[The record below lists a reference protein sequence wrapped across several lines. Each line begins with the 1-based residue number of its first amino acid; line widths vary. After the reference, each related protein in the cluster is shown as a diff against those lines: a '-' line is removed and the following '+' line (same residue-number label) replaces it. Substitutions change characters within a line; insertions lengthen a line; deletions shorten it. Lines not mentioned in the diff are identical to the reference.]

1 MYWDCIYILNL
12 DRMKHRYE
20 EVLERLFQVGI
31 TPLNTTIVRWKGLDG
46 STKLP
51 FGKEIYATDDLDK
64 KTDLLKKMNSD
75 LQKKKIISKKI
86 KTDFKPGQIG
96 VYLSFIQII
105 EHAKKN
111 NYNKVLILEDDV
123 FFHSDF
129 TKRAEEIKDKTE
141 DVIFFGSG
149 HNYWNEQMKKIGG
162 NKAKWMCPEKIIDD
176 TRVDYPVGCINL
188 KNDEE
193 LNNGFLGTFA
203 YSVNKNAYDKILK
216 DAMPMRYVFDVYLG
230 KLYVK
235 NKITVFFYRNPPVYV
250 ADNGIS
256 HTGNLNLTGTKK

>member
-1 MYWDCIYILNL
+1 
-12 DRMKHRYE
+12 MKLKYE

-31 TPLNTTIVRWKGLDG
+31 TQLNTTIIRWKGLDG
-46 STKLP
+46 ICKLP
-51 FGKEIYATDDLDK
+51 FSKEIYAADDIDRK
-64 KTDLLKKMNSD
+64 KNLIKKINTD
-75 LQKKKIISKKI
+75 LQKKKIISKNV
-86 KTDFKPGQIG
+86 KTNFRPGQIG

-105 EHAKKN
+105 QHAKMN
-111 NYNKVLILEDDV
+111 NYNKVLILEDNV

-141 DVIFFGSG
+141 DVISFGLG
-149 HNYWNEQMKKIGG
+149 HNYWNKQMKKIGE
-162 NKAKWMCPEKIIDD
+162 NKAKWMCPEKIIED

-203 YSVNKNAYDKILK
+203 YSINKTGYDKILK
-216 DAMPMRYVFDVYLG
+216 DSMPMRYVFDVYLG

-235 NKITVFFYRNPPVYV
+235 NKITVFFYRNPPVYI
-250 ADNGIS
+250 ADNVIY